1 MDFDELKTNLYSVQS
16 RIARAAASAGRSV
29 SLVAATK
36 TVPPS
41 VVTAA
46 ISLGIKSVG
55 ENRVQEFNEKRD
67 KITGADWHF
76 IGTLQRNKAKYLV
89 GNVALIQSVSNAPLA
104 TEIDRLAEKLGTVQD
119 VLIEVN
125 IGGEPSKT
133 GASVD
138 TAEDLIATAQE
149 LENVRVRGIMAI
161 PPRGAHDD
169 VYAAL
174 YRLFEKHADETF
186 DTLSV
191 GMSGDFERAIAF
203 GSNMVRIG
211 TAIFGTRNSTR

>member
-16 RIARAAASAGRSV
+16 RIARAAASAGRNV

-36 TVPPS
+36 TLPPS
-41 VVTAA
+41 VINAA
-46 ISLGIKSVG
+46 ISLGVKRVG
-55 ENRVQEFNEKRD
+55 ENRVQEFNEKRE
-67 KITGADWHF
+67 KVSGAEWHF

-89 GNVALIQSVSNAPLA
+89 GKVALIHSVSTAPLA
-104 TEIDRLAEKLGTVQD
+104 AEIDRLAEKLGIVQD

-125 IGGEPSKT
+125 IGGEQSKT

-138 TAEDLIATAQE
+138 TAEELIATAQA
-149 LENVRVRGIMAI
+149 LSNVRVRGLMAI
-161 PPRGAHDD
+161 PPRAAQDNI
-169 VYAAL
+169 YSAL
-174 YRLFEKHADETF
+174 YRLFEKHANETF

-211 TAIFGTRNSTR
+211 TAIFGNRNSTR